1 MTHSLSIKPYVQ
13 HLKVPYRWSKG
24 TQHVRRGILVRAEWD
39 GAVGWGEAALPPH
52 VLFDGWAYAAHCA
65 AMLDGLDAAQGDLL
79 HELELREI
87 PARLRCGVSSALL
100 SAQAA
105 HAGMS
110 LARFLG
116 GDASDVVPVNDLIG
130 DADPQV
136 CVGRAADAVK
146 IGQDTVKIKC
156 TTERELDIARV
167 GAIREAFPD
176 LRIRLDPNESW
187 DVSWALEQ
195 IRAMEPFGIDY
206 IEEPLPRG
214 TDLTTY
220 AELCRQ
226 TAVPIALDDSVR
238 SLFHARR
245 AIELR
250 AAQVLILKP
259 PRVGG
264 PDRTKEIIDEAQRRK
279 VRCVVTAS
287 LETSV
292 GLHVALHCAALLPGT
307 IEPCG
312 LGTARFYKTDVA
324 DPPPIVAGAMTV
336 PTAPGLGVDLQ
347 SWWDMN

>member
-1 MTHSLSIKPYVQ
+1 MTYSLSIKPYVQ
-13 HLKVPYRWSKG
+13 QLQVPYRWSKG
-24 TQHVRRGILVRAEWD
+24 TQYVRRGILVRAEWD

-52 VLFDGWAYAAHCA
+52 VLFDGWAYAAHCSS
-65 AMLDGLDAAQGDLL
+65 MLDGLKPGADLL

-87 PARLRCGVSSALL
+87 PARLRCGISSALM

-105 HAGMS
+105 HAGLP
-110 LARFLG
+110 LAKFLG
-116 GDASDVVPVNDLIG
+116 GEASSKVPVNDLIG

-136 CVGRAADAVK
+136 CVSRVADALK

-167 GAIREAFPD
+167 GAIREAYPD
-176 LRIRLDPNESW
+176 IRIRLDPNESW

-214 TDLTTY
+214 TDLTVY
-220 AELCRQ
+220 AELCRE
-226 TAVPIALDDSVR
+226 TPVAIALDDSVR
-238 SLFHARR
+238 SLFHAHR
-245 AIELR
+245 AIELN

-264 PDRTKEIIDEAQRRK
+264 PDRTREIIEEARRRN

-292 GLHVALHCAALLPGT
+292 GLHVALHCAALLPGP

-312 LGTARFYKTDVA
+312 LGTARFYKSDVA
-324 DPPPIVAGAMTV
+324 DPPPIVGGAMTV
-336 PTAPGLGVDLQ
+336 PSAPGLGVDLQ
-347 SWWDMN
+347 GWWDTN